1 MFMWKFFLSLTL
13 AFLATAS
20 TIQAQTKLVQLS
32 QQDALTALQQVASAG
47 QTLNYTGVFVI
58 QKGDHFE
65 TCRITH
71 YGSGPKELE
80 KIVRLDGDPLEI
92 TRVDDDILVYV
103 PDDKYLRSKVGIQER
118 SFPSITS
125 NQLSTVGENY
135 DVYVGDVDRIA
146 GRFATHITL
155 VPRDKLRYRHELWVD
170 QKTGLQIKAQMY
182 SERNELVEQIMF
194 TEVTIG
200 NHVTEVM
207 TRSVYEEA
215 ALTWRMDRGARK
227 QLGGSSL
234 DKAWSVS
241 KPPSGFKQ
249 VMNSQKRIGHK
260 GSRIHLVFSDGFAA
274 VSVFIDSRSVRG
286 FSAGLGKQGSLNIY
300 RRVVDDQF
308 VTVLGDAPLNTVKQI
323 GDSLVRN

>member
-103 PDDKYLRSKVGIQER
+103 PDEKYLRSKVGIQ
-118 SFPSITS
+118 
-125 NQLSTVGENY
+125 
-135 DVYVGDVDRIA
+135 
-146 GRFATHITL
+146 
-155 VPRDKLRYRHELWVD
+155 
-170 QKTGLQIKAQMY
+170 
-182 SERNELVEQIMF
+182 
-194 TEVTIG
+194 
-200 NHVTEVM
+200 
-207 TRSVYEEA
+207 
-215 ALTWRMDRGARK
+215 
-227 QLGGSSL
+227 
-234 DKAWSVS
+234 
-241 KPPSGFKQ
+241 
-249 VMNSQKRIGHK
+249 
-260 GSRIHLVFSDGFAA
+260 
-274 VSVFIDSRSVRG
+274 
-286 FSAGLGKQGSLNIY
+286 
-300 RRVVDDQF
+300 
-308 VTVLGDAPLNTVKQI
+308 
-323 GDSLVRN
+323 

>member
-1 MFMWKFFLSLTL
+1 MWKFFLGLTL
-13 AFLATAS
+13 AFFTAGS
-20 TIQAQTKLVQLS
+20 SIHAQAKSVRLS
-32 QQDALTALQQVASAG
+32 QHDALTALQQVAYAG
-47 QTLNYTGVFVI
+47 QTLNFTGVFVI

-80 KIVRLDGDPLEI
+80 KIVRLDGEPLEI
-92 TRVDDDILVYV
+92 TRVDDNILVYV
-103 PDDKYLRSKVGIQER
+103 PDDKYLRSKAGVQER
-118 SFPSITS
+118 SFPSLTS

-135 DVYVGDVDRIA
+135 DVYVGDLDRIA

-227 QLGGSSL
+227 QLGGSSSNKL
-234 DKAWSVS
+234 WSVS

-249 VMNSQKRIGHK
+249 VMNSKKRIGQK
-260 GSRIHLVFSDGFAA
+260 GSRVHLVFSDGFAA
-274 VSVFIDSRSVRG
+274 ISVFIDSRSASG
-286 FSAGLGKQGSLNIY
+286 FNAGLGKEGSLNIY

-308 VTVLGDAPLNTVKQI
+308 VTVLGEVPANTVKQI
-323 GDSLVRN
+323 GDSLVRY